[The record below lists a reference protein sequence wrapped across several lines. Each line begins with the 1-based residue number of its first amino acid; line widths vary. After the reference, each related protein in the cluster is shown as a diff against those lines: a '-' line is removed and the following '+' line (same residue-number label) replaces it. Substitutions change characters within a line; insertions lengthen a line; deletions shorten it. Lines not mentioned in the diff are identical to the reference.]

1 MPDAREVVIS
11 VVVIG
16 RNEGE
21 RLAKC
26 LHSVQAADTGGNDIE
41 LIYVDSDSTDGSPER
56 ARALGAR
63 VLRVQPA
70 RPSAAI
76 GRNAGWRA
84 ATGSHVL
91 FLDGD
96 TVLARNFLPA
106 ALRELEASPEIAV
119 VWGHRREI
127 APSASLY
134 NRVLDLDWIYPP
146 GDTEFCGGDALFRRE
161 IMESSGGFDDTLIAG
176 EEPELCARLRAMG
189 YRIRHLDVPM
199 TGHDLAITHWRQY
212 WRRAERAGHAY
223 AEVSARFANTTSP
236 LWFRESRRNLW
247 HGGIVAG
254 GLAGIPL
261 ALLAGMPG
269 LAVAGLAA
277 AAGVV
282 ARTAWRARWKSA
294 SAGTL
299 LAYALHSHLQQL
311 PILWGQLAWR
321 RTRRRGRVR
330 GLIEYKAPRA

>member
-1 MPDAREVVIS
+1 MPDTREVMIS

-16 RNEGE
+16 RNEGA
-21 RLAKC
+21 RLVKC
-26 LHSVQAADTGGNDIE
+26 LHSVQAADTGGNNIE
-41 LIYVDSDSTDGSPER
+41 LIYVDSASTDGSPER
-56 ARALGAR
+56 ALALGAQ
-63 VLRVQPA
+63 VLHVQPA

-84 ATGSHVL
+84 AIGRHVL

-106 ALRELEASPEIAV
+106 ALHEIETSPEIAV
-119 VWGHRREI
+119 VWGHRRETN
-127 APSASLY
+127 PSASLY
-134 NRVLDLDWIYPP
+134 NRVLDIDWIYPP

-161 IMESSGGFDDTLIAG
+161 ILESSGGFDDTLIAG

-199 TGHDLAITHWRQY
+199 TGHDLAITQWRQY

-223 AEVSARFANTTSP
+223 AEISARFANATSP

-247 HGGIVAG
+247 HGGIVIAG
-254 GLAGIPL
+254 LIGIPL
-261 ALLAGMPG
+261 ALLAGMHG
-269 LAVAGLAA
+269 LAVAAMA
-277 AAGVV
+277 VTSSIV

-294 SAGTL
+294 RPGTL
-299 LAYALHSHLQQL
+299 LAYALHSHLQQV
-311 PILWGQLAWR
+311 PILWGQLAWH
-321 RTRRRGRVR
+321 RTRRLGRVR
-330 GLIEYKAPRA
+330 RLIEYKAPTA